1 MSAEITSQQ
10 LHVLAGLLVA
20 VLAVLFVAGKFF
32 SKFLDDWWDRSHK
45 GQSSPNGNGS
55 NGNGETKRV
64 CFMGQGGADSITEH
78 IDNSHDRLRD
88 MIHQNHAAVVAILD
102 RLSTT
107 LEESKRTTAGIE
119 KSIEILREILRERR
133 NA

>member
-45 GQSSPNGNGS
+45 GQSSPNGNGAT
-55 NGNGETKRV
+55 GNGDTKRV